1 MYLESSPRGK
11 PQKPSAAAKITA
23 PPIGVFQ
30 HSDLGCRH
38 SVGLG
43 MRRQMRWPIVASV
56 LSGLQSKRSLLRIS
70 TRHLAVLGAIA
81 LTVVLLVIDL
91 LAFSRAS
98 ATRSVA
104 AQASA
109 LASATK
115 PPPTSTVVTSPV
127 PKSEYLPDDLLD
139 EHRDSSA
146 VAPAI
151 RWVRDAAARSCSTSS
166 VEGLSRQIIAQS
178 HCIDANAFVAVG
190 DHSNLRPHSDV
201 FLYMTA
207 PAKAHLLAALAA
219 NPQKTLV
226 VNSALR
232 TVAQQYLLSV
242 WGKDKRCGIDL
253 AAAPGESNHEG
264 GLALDIA
271 DPSQW
276 RAALQT
282 HGFRWLGARDRVHF
296 EYVGK
301 GAASH
306 ESVDVMAFQR
316 LWNANH
322 PDDKIKTTGVYS
334 DETEARLKRS
344 PAAGFKVGP
353 SCR

>member
-1 MYLESSPRGK
+1 
-11 PQKPSAAAKITA
+11 
-23 PPIGVFQ
+23 
-30 HSDLGCRH
+30 
-38 SVGLG
+38 
-43 MRRQMRWPIVASV
+43 MRWPIVASV
-56 LSGLQSKRSLLRIS
+56 LNGLKSKRALLRIS
-70 TRHLAVLGAIA
+70 TRHLVVLGAFASIVA
-81 LTVVLLVIDL
+81 LLFIDL
-91 LAFSRAS
+91 LTFSTTTARKPVAAIS
-98 ATRSVA
+98 QQTSSVA
-104 AQASA
+104 LPSDPQ
-109 LASATK
+109 
-115 PPPTSTVVTSPV
+115 PTPTVVISPV
-127 PKSEYLPDDLLD
+127 LKSEYLPNDLLD
-139 EHRDSSA
+139 EHR
-146 VAPAI
+146 VAPATAPSI
-151 RWVRDAAARSCSTSS
+151 HWVRDAAARSCSTSS

-178 HCIDANAFVAVG
+178 HCIDSNAFVAVG
-190 DHSNLRPHSDV
+190 DHSNLRPHANV

-276 RAALQT
+276 RATLQA

-306 ESVDVMAFQR
+306 ESVDVMAFQK

-322 PDDKIKTTGVYS
+322 PDDKIKVNGEYS

-344 PAAGFKVGP
+344 PASGFEIGP